1 MSEPNSVKVIICP
14 HCHRKIKVEASVSHA
29 EDCGYVLSGI
39 KVMDEKVPKPSS
51 GHTIINW

>member
-51 GHTIINW
+51 GHTIINL